1 MKGQPYHNYITLDGM
16 ECHARK
22 GWRGMSRPA
31 GTNRRRKLIPPA
43 ALMVPTSK
51 AGRKQLVSVWSKTR
65 SWWSKTKLTYQTDCA
80 LRRAARNAEIE
91 AEIVAALL
99 AAKAEAKVPE

>member
-1 MKGQPYHNYITLDGM
+1 MKGQPYHNYIKLDDM

-31 GTNRRRKLIPPA
+31 GTNRRRKLIPQA

-51 AGRKQLVSVWSKTR
+51 AGHKQLSIWSKTR
-65 SWWSKTKLTYQTDCA
+65 SWWSKTKAAYA
-80 LRRAARNAEIE
+80 EHRAAVTTARNAEIE

-99 AAKAEAKVPE
+99 AAKAKAAT